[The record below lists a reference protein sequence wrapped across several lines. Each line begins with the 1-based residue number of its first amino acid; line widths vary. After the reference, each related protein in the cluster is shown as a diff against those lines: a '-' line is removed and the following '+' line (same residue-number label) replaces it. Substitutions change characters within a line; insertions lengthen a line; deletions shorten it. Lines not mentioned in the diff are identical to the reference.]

1 MLKHILIATL
11 IFSSLAYCGEP
22 DPRVIE
28 LIQKQCDWTNS
39 KIPLDDRMDCMTD
52 YLNCAIVGA
61 GETDLN
67 AKASCLPKAA
77 KRRQDEQRIQ
87 N

>member
-1 MLKHILIATL
+1 MLKHILIASV
-11 IFSSLAYCGEP
+11 IFSTLAFAKEP
-22 DPRVIE
+22 DPKVIE
-28 LIQKQCDWTNS
+28 LIQKRCDWFNQ
-39 KIPLDDRMDCMTD
+39 KISLDDRMDCMTD
-52 YLNCAIVGA
+52 YLNCVIVGA